1 MKPAAF
7 DYARPTSIPEALQML
22 ADNRDAKVLAGGQTL
37 GPMLNLRLAQP
48 ALLVD
53 ITRIPEL
60 AAVSEGA
67 DAVTIGAT
75 VTHAAIEDGRV
86 PDPTGG
92 FLAKVARGIAYR
104 AVRTRGTIG
113 GSLAHAD
120 PAADWL
126 SCLAAL
132 GAQVVIAGSKGTR
145 SEPLVRFVRGALET
159 GLADTELLTAVR
171 IPRFSRGARFGFHKI
186 CRKTGEFADAI
197 GVAAH
202 DRERHLTR
210 IVASTTGGGPIVVE
224 DVPLVGARPPDV
236 GDLQLR
242 FTQAGFD
249 GDAYDLKLHATAVRR
264 AIQQVLDA

>member
-1 MKPAAF
+1 
-7 DYARPTSIPEALQML
+7 
-22 ADNRDAKVLAGGQTL
+22 
-37 GPMLNLRLAQP
+37 
-48 ALLVD
+48 LLVD

-60 AAVSEGA
+60 AAVSENA

-86 PDPTGG
+86 ADPTGG
-92 FLAKVARGIAYR
+92 FLARVARGIAYR

-126 SCLAAL
+126 SCLVAL
-132 GAQVVIAGSKGTR
+132 GAEVQIAGPGGNR
-145 SEPLVRFVRGALET
+145 RVALPGFVRGALET
-159 GLADTELLTAVR
+159 ELAETELLTAVR
-171 IPRFSRGARFGFHKI
+171 IPRFSREARFGFHKI

-202 DRERHLTR
+202 DPARQLTR
-210 IVASTTGGGPIVVE
+210 LVANTSTGGPIVIE
-224 DVPLVGARPPDV
+224 DVELDRARPPDV
-236 GDLQLR
+236 ADLQLR
-242 FTQAGFD
+242 LVQAGLE